1 MSLEIGVKNI
11 QAAAYNGARTV
22 YIQHMVT
29 YHIFLRDMY
38 LAVKT
43 LKLTLLEMEKATF
56 RNNFRRYFIK
66 IKFLVPSLQIMYE
79 GIGRL

>member
-1 MSLEIGVKNI
+1 
-11 QAAAYNGARTV
+11 
-22 YIQHMVT
+22 MVIS
-29 YHIFLRDMY
+29 YFLRDMY

-56 RNNFRRYFIK
+56 RNNFKRYIIK
-66 IKFLVPSLQIMYE
+66 IKFLAIKTKNTFEVPSLHIMYE